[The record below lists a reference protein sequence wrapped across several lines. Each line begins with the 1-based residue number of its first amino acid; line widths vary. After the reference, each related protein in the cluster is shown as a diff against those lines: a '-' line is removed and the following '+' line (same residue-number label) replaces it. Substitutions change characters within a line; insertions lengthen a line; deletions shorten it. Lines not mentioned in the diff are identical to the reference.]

1 MKNFVCMLT
10 ILSLLGCTT
19 FKPVEYKE
27 VSLSEIVEVGKTY
40 KFTEVDGSV
49 TEMKVTSV
57 SETEVTGTMESGI
70 GKTIQAVDLQSIE
83 VETID
88 GGKTTL
94 AVIGGIILLPIAL
107 LVIIVGCA
115 MEACGFQG

>member
-1 MKNFVCMLT
+1 MKQFICILT
-10 ILSLLGCTT
+10 ILSLVGCTT
-19 FKPVEYKE
+19 FKPVEYQE
-27 VSLSEIVEVGKTY
+27 VSLPEIVEVGKTY

-49 TEMKVTSV
+49 TEMKVTAV
-57 SETEVTGTMESGI
+57 SEKEVTGTLEHGA

-94 AVIGGIILLPIAL
+94 AVIGGIILLPIAIIG
-107 LVIIVGCA
+107 IIVACMFGC
-115 MEACGFQG
+115 GY